1 MTTLDVSRNNI
12 HSAGAQA
19 FDELQGHN
27 NTLKVVTLIMN
38 NIGDLGDHGDQE
50 FNEVPIGSLSSF
62 PFSSDLSLRCTDQGS
77 FDVFVSKETLM
88 LPQQ

>member
-1 MTTLDVSRNNI
+1 MTTLAVSDNNI

-27 NTLKVVTLIMN
+27 NTLKKVAMIMN

-50 FNEVPIGSLSSF
+50 FNEVPMGSLPFF
-62 PFSSDLSLRCTDQGS
+62 PISCDLSLRCTDQGS
-77 FDVFVSKETLM
+77 FDVLVSKDTLM